1 MSFLSPI
8 HKYSVTSSIPT
19 SGTVVELMNESLG
32 PVLGNDWSGTRSRGN
47 KYYELSNHLG
57 NVLATV
63 SDKKLGFVTTIGQ
76 TSAEGYTAQV
86 QSASDYYPFG

>member
-8 HKYSVTSSIPT
+8 HKYSVTSPLPT

>member
-1 MSFLSPI
+1 MYLNLEIKFAKL
-8 HKYSVTSSIPT
+8 Y
-19 SGTVVELMNESLG
+19 ES
-32 PVLGNDWSGTRSRGN
+32 
-47 KYYELSNHLG
+47 SNHLG

-86 QSASDYYPFG
+86 QSANDYYPFG